1 MSGYLVTKLLPKL
14 LQQLLP
20 NSKAAA
26 KPVMQQC
33 KQKRWKWTFL
43 DGSGSD
49 ATAEALEALEALKA
63 DLFGWKQKRKR
74 KQLKGTAPASTA
86 KYAI

>member
-1 MSGYLVTKLLPKL
+1 MSCYLVAKILPKL
-14 LQQLLP
+14 LQELLP

-26 KPVMQQC
+26 KPVMQQR
-33 KQKRWKWTFL
+33 KQKCLKRTLL

-49 ATAEALEALEALKA
+49 VTVEVEALKA
-63 DLFGWKQKRKR
+63 DLFGWEQKQKRKR
-74 KQLKGTAPASTA
+74 KQLKGTASASTA